1 MAKRSDLGGEVVK
14 VLDETPAAKRRRE
27 LHQARR
33 AEALTLL
40 LAGLSY
46 EQIGER
52 LGITKQ
58 GAIDMIGRSLDV
70 AESRQ
75 VDEMRALE
83 NARLDRA
90 QAAIW
95 TKVLN
100 GDTKAIDAFLK
111 ISQRRA
117 RLNGMDAPTKINL
130 KVSVQ
135 AEMEAALNELENV
148 VLGDVISSR
157 TERIGDG
164 DSDDDPRDP

>member
-1 MAKRSDLGGEVVK
+1 MAKRSDLGDEVVK
-14 VLDETPAAKRRRE
+14 VLDETPAAKRRKE

-52 LGITKQ
+52 LGISKS
-58 GAIDMIGRSLDV
+58 GAIDMIGRSLDT
-70 AESRQ
+70 AESRA

-95 TKVLN
+95 SKVLN
-100 GDTKAIDAFLK
+100 GDEKAIATFLQ
-111 ISQRRA
+111 ISKRRSA
-117 RLNGMDAPTKINL
+117 LNGLDAPTKIQL
-130 KVSVQ
+130 KVSVRH
-135 AEMEAALNELENV
+135 EMEQALNELEQV
-148 VLGDVISSR
+148 VLRGQVLSKVDEVIDR
-157 TERIGDG
+157 DG
-164 DSDDDPRDP
+164 